1 MLTPYSLDTA
11 AKKMTAANILPTGE
25 TDDLYGEE
33 ERDEDEEASATNVSG
48 DAMIKVKDKS
58 SAGKKGPGKANK
70 NVAHTK
76 KKPPKTSNKRK

>member
-1 MLTPYSLDTA
+1 MLTPYSLDNA
-11 AKKMTAANILPTGE
+11 SKKMTAANILPTGE